1 VGVEDGFRS
10 RTGWLVTVAA
20 LRGVLT
26 AAVLVALYYLL
37 PLDAGG
43 SDTSAFVKF
52 AVGALVFVGLMI
64 WQLRAI
70 TRSGTP
76 GLRALQAL
84 FVALP
89 LFLVLFATTYYT
101 MSRGDAADFTAPLS
115 RTDALYFTVTIF
127 STVGFGDIS
136 ARAEAARLV
145 VTAQMILDLII
156 LGVGAKIILGTVQRT
171 KARLTTQTTAEG
183 ASS

>member
-1 VGVEDGFRS
+1 MSVDDVFRS
-10 RTGWLVTVAA
+10 RSWWRVTMAA

-26 AAVLVALYYLL
+26 ATVLVALYYLM
-37 PLDAGG
+37 PLDFDDSG
-43 SDTSAFVKF
+43 TSEFFKLT
-52 AVGALVFVGLMI
+52 VGVLVFVGLMT

-70 TRSGTP
+70 TKSGTP

-89 LFLVLFATTYYT
+89 LFLVLFATTYYA
-101 MSRGDAADFTAPLS
+101 MSQADAADFTAPLS

-136 ARAEAARLV
+136 ARAESARLV

-171 KARLTTQTTAEG
+171 KERLTTETSTEAV
-183 ASS
+183 SP